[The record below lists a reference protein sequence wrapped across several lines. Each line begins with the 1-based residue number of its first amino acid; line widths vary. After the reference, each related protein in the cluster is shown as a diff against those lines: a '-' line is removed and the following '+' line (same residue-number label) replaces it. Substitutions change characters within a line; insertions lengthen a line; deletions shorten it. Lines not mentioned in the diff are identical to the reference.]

1 MLKYLE
7 KLYFLNFCIPY
18 TYFKFILAKLK
29 QKNLYVRFTK
39 KYQQTLVKPIFIKLG
54 CQIVT
59 RITIRNYQTSVSI
72 SIDIFIYTLQL
83 CDNLLT
89 PSLKLWDKTQYLARV
104 WNLEKQDAVC
114 FCLLWVYQSPSL
126 EQSALKSSLGW
137 CPGDFSM
144 SWNQSETICRVRLQ
158 MSRSLPLLSEA
169 ELIWILQQKKVPG
182 KQFKCK
188 LRIWKLIPFNANY
201 AQQPLKSLGT
211 FSCTAA
217 SDAFSSLLSHPKFPF
232 HDSGFS
238 NRPPGHY
245 CSAHLDFSL

>member
-39 KYQQTLVKPIFIKLG
+39 KYQQTLVKPMFIKLG

-126 EQSALKSSLGW
+126 DNLLWNHLWGDAQEISL
-137 CPGDFSM
+137 CL
-144 SWNQSETICRVRLQ
+144 ETRVRLYAQ
-158 MSRSLPLLSEA
+158 SEA
-169 ELIWILQQKKVPG
+169 PDE
-182 KQFKCK
+182 
-188 LRIWKLIPFNANY
+188 
-201 AQQPLKSLGT
+201 
-211 FSCTAA
+211 
-217 SDAFSSLLSHPKFPF
+217 
-232 HDSGFS
+232 
-238 NRPPGHY
+238 
-245 CSAHLDFSL
+245 

>member
-1 MLKYLE
+1 M
-7 KLYFLNFCIPY
+7 
-18 TYFKFILAKLK
+18 
-29 QKNLYVRFTK
+29 
-39 KYQQTLVKPIFIKLG
+39 FIKLG

-169 ELIWILQQKKVPG
+169 ELIWILQQKKSS
-182 KQFKCK
+182 
-188 LRIWKLIPFNANY
+188 WKTVQMQVENLEVD
-201 AQQPLKSLGT
+201 PLQ
-211 FSCTAA
+211 C
-217 SDAFSSLLSHPKFPF
+217 
-232 HDSGFS
+232 
-238 NRPPGHY
+238 
-245 CSAHLDFSL
+245 

>member
-144 SWNQSETICRVRLQ
+144 SWNQSETICPEWG
-158 MSRSLPLLSEA
+158 SRWVEVCLYFLKQNSYGSSS
-169 ELIWILQQKKVPG
+169 KK
-182 KQFKCK
+182 KF
-188 LRIWKLIPFNANY
+188 LENSSNASWESGSWC
-201 AQQPLKSLGT
+201 PSMLT
-211 FSCTAA
+211 MP
-217 SDAFSSLLSHPKFPF
+217 SSPWNL
-232 HDSGFS
+232 
-238 NRPPGHY
+238 
-245 CSAHLDFSL
+245 

>member
-1 MLKYLE
+1 MRSVSACFGFTSLPLWNNLLWNHLWGDAQEISLCLE
-7 KLYFLNFCIPY
+7 TRVRLYAEWGSRWVEVCLYFL
-18 TYFKFILAKLK
+18 K
-29 QKNLYVRFTK
+29 QNSY
-39 KYQQTLVKPIFIKLG
+39 G
-54 CQIVT
+54 
-59 RITIRNYQTSVSI
+59 
-72 SIDIFIYTLQL
+72 
-83 CDNLLT
+83 
-89 PSLKLWDKTQYLARV
+89 
-104 WNLEKQDAVC
+104 
-114 FCLLWVYQSPSL
+114 
-126 EQSALKSSLGW
+126 SS
-137 CPGDFSM
+137 SK
-144 SWNQSETICRVRLQ
+144 
-158 MSRSLPLLSEA
+158 
-169 ELIWILQQKKVPG
+169 KKVPG